1 MECDKNMGL
10 INQKSHAEV
19 PHDWCEVIRNVR
31 VRPSPFLVVDCK
43 TEMFKAWGA
52 FLDLRYKKKFPA
64 ATRPIMQLKIMS
76 THHQTVEHR
85 ETYNGL
91 YTSTVVMDKKVWNK
105 TSAQLCEPNPA
116 YPGPISLPK
125 EKYKDLQVLKRFC
138 RQDAQDFITKLPVQD
153 QTNVKK
159 TIS

>member
-10 INQKSHAEV
+10 INQKSYAEV
-19 PHDWCEVIRNVR
+19 PDDWREVIRNAR

-159 TIS
+159 